1 MWLLFLIQVNKKL
14 KTKADFVV
22 RSYSAHVRLV
32 KHNEL
37 AMVQTMECDSVL
49 VSLGNDTRRA
59 VQRAIDGKHLHGLL
73 LCRVLATILTSLLLS
88 LEMHFHY
95 VIIGLFLK
103 RQRIVMDVEKNSASN
118 MLLIV
123 KRWPCYPAP

>member
-32 KHNEL
+32 KTEKHNEL
-37 AMVQTMECDSVL
+37 AMVQKMECDSVL

-73 LCRVLATILTSLLLS
+73 LCRVLATI
-88 LEMHFHY
+88 
-95 VIIGLFLK
+95 
-103 RQRIVMDVEKNSASN
+103 
-118 MLLIV
+118 
-123 KRWPCYPAP
+123 